1 MTMRKVVDDPK
12 PFKTAQE
19 EPVNDLKAVGTIV
32 TESTTG
38 NILGHSGQ
46 KSCKLPRIPCSRQ
59 HVYRP
64 DLCLPISIYM
74 NERRLGESTVV
85 RWKQNQTLW
94 QQLDLAC
101 LEEQKGCVLL
111 QVKSLNTEDGYHDK
125 TQKILPRQQECLK
138 KNYIKVL
145 VFRPQSET
153 ASANVERDESSSCQV
168 AAK

>member
-38 NILGHSGQ
+38 NIHSGR

-59 HVYRP
+59 HMYRP
-64 DLCLPISIYM
+64 DLCLPINIYM
-74 NERRLGESTVV
+74 TERRLGESTVV

-101 LEEQKGCVLL
+101 LEEQKCCVSL
-111 QVKSLNTEDGYHDK
+111 QVNSLSTEDGYHDK
-125 TQKILPRQQECLK
+125 TQNILPRQQEFLK
-138 KNYIKVL
+138 KNNIKVL

-153 ASANVERDESSSCQV
+153 ASASVERDETSSCQV